1 MSQIESSQSISKR
14 LNDLELQMSSMVK
27 IISSL
32 QSENQELRKL
42 IFSQSISPNPK
53 RPARRLST
61 GCFSLQKLK
70 HEMVTP
76 QSMPADLALSE
87 NEHPSSNR
95 RKIMKDIVRHFHSV
109 VLPNYQ
115 EHIEK
120 ERNQIPKLRGS
131 DGRIILKNIRYI
143 R

>member
-1 MSQIESSQSISKR
+1 MSQVDSPKSISKR
-14 LNDLELQMSSMVK
+14 LLDLELQVSSMMK
-27 IISSL
+27 IITSL

-42 IFSQSISPNPK
+42 IFTESSSPHPK
-53 RPARRLST
+53 RPAKRLSSSSNS
-61 GCFSLQKLK
+61 FKKLK
-70 HEMVTP
+70 NELITP
-76 QSMPADLALSE
+76 RSLPSNPCSE
-87 NEHPSSNR
+87 NDLHDSSR
-95 RKIMKDIVRHFHSV
+95 RKIMKDIVRHFHSA

-120 ERNQIPKLRGS
+120 ERNQIPKLRGN